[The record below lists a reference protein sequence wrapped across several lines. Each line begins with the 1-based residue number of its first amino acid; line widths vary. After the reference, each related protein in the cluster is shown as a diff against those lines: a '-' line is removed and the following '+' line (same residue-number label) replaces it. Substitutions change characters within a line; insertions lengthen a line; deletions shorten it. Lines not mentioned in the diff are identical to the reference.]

1 MKLSKIYKVTE
12 INENSLVGRI
22 PNWVKDLNLKVH
34 NEIEVT
40 VDLST
45 WNATGH
51 DIKIMNLETGKST
64 YIMSKAFQHSFMYG
78 KIKISEK

>member
-1 MKLSKIYKVTE
+1 MKLSKIYKVDE
-12 INENSLVGRI
+12 INENPLVGRI

-34 NEIEVT
+34 DEIEVT

-51 DIKIMNLETGKST
+51 DIQIMNLETGKST